1 MKYITI
7 EDAKKKHCEICKD
20 NNVCYRDFETC
31 PEVKAFDLIPTV
43 DVEEVKKTFWE
54 YKGDFTYHCSC
65 CDSNI
70 YTPRLSAYTYCP
82 NCGAQMKG
90 KHE

>member
-31 PEVKAFDLIPTV
+31 PLGV
-43 DVEEVKKTFWE
+43 
-54 YKGDFTYHCSC
+54 
-65 CDSNI
+65 
-70 YTPRLSAYTYCP
+70 
-82 NCGAQMKG
+82 
-90 KHE
+90 